1 MAYNEPS
8 IAVRCGIE
16 STKVKLKT
24 KVNMENTFEN
34 MQLSRN
40 DGNTML
46 AEVLPKW
53 MDGCPLVAG
62 WCRYN
67 GRIFFADLNYEESDK
82 AQKPIF
88 DLAYCATKALNG
100 IYLLRREWDSKKF
113 CRWGKHSNW

>member
-1 MAYNEPS
+1 MNSPNVELTTEA
-8 IAVRCGIE
+8 A
-16 STKVKLKT
+16 
-24 KVNMENTFEN
+24 
-34 MQLSRN
+34 N

-46 AEVLPKW
+46 AEVLPEW
-53 MDGCPLVAG
+53 LDGCPLVSG

-67 GRIFFADLNYEESDK
+67 GRIFFADLNYEESEK

-113 CRWGKHSNW
+113 CRWGKHSNWQLRVIKRNKREKHQQKK